1 MSAPWLDANPD
12 VQKLDLTALRD
23 DVVEIS
29 LLLPGWQF
37 AALQKVAR
45 RNDQTTGETVRRLVR
60 DFLMQDA

>member
-12 VQKLDLTALRD
+12 TRKLDLAALRN

-37 AALQKVAR
+37 AALQKVAC

>member
-1 MSAPWLDANPD
+1 MSAPWLDASPELP
-12 VQKLDLTALRD
+12 KLDLSPLRD

-37 AALQKVAR
+37 AALQKAAR

-60 DFLMQDA
+60 DYLMQNA